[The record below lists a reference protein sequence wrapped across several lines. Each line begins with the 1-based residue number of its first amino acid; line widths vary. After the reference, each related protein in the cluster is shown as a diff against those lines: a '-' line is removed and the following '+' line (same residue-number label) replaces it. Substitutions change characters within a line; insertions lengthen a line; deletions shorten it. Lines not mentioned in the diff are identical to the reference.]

1 MINIHKYNKKVGLEL
16 VMFRSQGIQ
25 NQVLKWVEF
34 NLVEDFFSFIF
45 YSIFFLVTFQALAL
59 LRSVVL
65 ASAQRNQQR
74 SKSEIERSEELT
86 RVEREHLS
94 EEKSG
99 RLSTIEST
107 GTLGD
112 DDLDVDLDE
121 SCSDSEDVFEHP
133 Q

>member
-1 MINIHKYNKKVGLEL
+1 MTKK
-16 VMFRSQGIQ
+16 
-25 NQVLKWVEF
+25 KK
-34 NLVEDFFSFIF
+34 NLGVQLAPNSFLHGKLPISTNT
-45 YSIFFLVTFQALAL
+45 YVIFQALAL
-59 LRSVVL
+59 LRQVVL
-65 ASAQRNQQR
+65 ASARRNQQR

-107 GTLGD
+107 GTLGAD
-112 DDLDVDLDE
+112 DELDIDLDE
-121 SCSDSEDVFEHP
+121 SCSDSEDVFEQP

>member
-1 MINIHKYNKKVGLEL
+1 MAKILTPN
-16 VMFRSQGIQ
+16 
-25 NQVLKWVEF
+25 
-34 NLVEDFFSFIF
+34 NLSPFAF
-45 YSIFFLVTFQALAL
+45 YVPFQALAL

-65 ASAQRNQQR
+65 ASARRNQQR
-74 SKSEIERSEELT
+74 SNSEIERSEELT

-107 GTLGD
+107 GTLGAD
-112 DDLDVDLDE
+112 DELDIDD
-121 SCSDSEDVFEHP
+121 SCSDSEDVFEQP

>member
-1 MINIHKYNKKVGLEL
+1 
-16 VMFRSQGIQ
+16 MFRSQGIQ

-34 NLVEDFFSFIF
+34 NLVEDFFLRHFSL
-45 YSIFFLVTFQALAL
+45 IFFSLVIFQALAL

>member
-1 MINIHKYNKKVGLEL
+1 
-16 VMFRSQGIQ
+16 MFRSQGIQ

-34 NLVEDFFSFIF
+34 NLVEDFFLRHFFSQ
-45 YSIFFLVTFQALAL
+45 SFFLVFFQALAL

>member
-1 MINIHKYNKKVGLEL
+1 MI
-16 VMFRSQGIQ
+16 
-25 NQVLKWVEF
+25 
-34 NLVEDFFSFIF
+34 FFFIF
-45 YSIFFLVTFQALAL
+45 TQFFLITFQALAL

-107 GTLGD
+107 GTLAD
-112 DDLDVDLDE
+112 DDALDLDE

>member
-1 MINIHKYNKKVGLEL
+1 
-16 VMFRSQGIQ
+16 MFKSQG
-25 NQVLKWVEF
+25 KF
-34 NLVEDFFSFIF
+34 
-45 YSIFFLVTFQALAL
+45 FFLVTFQALAL

-107 GTLGD
+107 GTLAD
-112 DDLDVDLDE
+112 EDLPDVDLDE